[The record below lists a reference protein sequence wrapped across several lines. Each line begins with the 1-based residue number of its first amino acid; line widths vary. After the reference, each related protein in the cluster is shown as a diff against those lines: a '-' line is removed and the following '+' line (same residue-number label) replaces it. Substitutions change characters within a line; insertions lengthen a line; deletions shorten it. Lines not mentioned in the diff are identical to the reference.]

1 MAEIFT
7 LQPHS
12 ITTSK
17 TLNIIQ
23 SSLTRG
29 MLTKFSDFIG
39 NTNTEFNLCS
49 ISPRTKF
56 QWGDCL
62 TSNYWAADSSCDL
75 SYLPTCIRT
84 PTGTTDMLQ
93 PFNMVLTGL
102 HFPSFI
108 FFTWHVKLLE
118 ECKAIIGRSRAR
130 RKKVDKY
137 WNCTKV
143 LILIFYPPSSKHT
156 VCAYLL
162 W

>member
-1 MAEIFT
+1 MEKWSHRELKVTKPSLVAADSELLTKEMAEIVT

-56 QWGDCL
+56 Q
-62 TSNYWAADSSCDL
+62 
-75 SYLPTCIRT
+75 
-84 PTGTTDMLQ
+84 
-93 PFNMVLTGL
+93 
-102 HFPSFI
+102 
-108 FFTWHVKLLE
+108 
-118 ECKAIIGRSRAR
+118 
-130 RKKVDKY
+130 
-137 WNCTKV
+137 
-143 LILIFYPPSSKHT
+143 
-156 VCAYLL
+156 
-162 W
+162 